1 MPFRQVSYYR
11 MVTESEL
18 QLRDGGR
25 SAGSEAG
32 PPGKLRTGP
41 ISVRQAS
48 CEPIAITRATVVPL
62 AVTKE

>member
-1 MPFRQVSYYR
+1 

-41 ISVRQAS
+41 ISVRQVS
-48 CEPIAITRATVVPL
+48 YEPIAFTRATGVPL
-62 AVTKE
+62 TGTKE